1 MNQDLKSDPS
11 VKTLMLGK
19 MEGGRRRGRQ
29 RMRWSDGITDSVD
42 TSLSELRELV
52 TDREAWHA
60 VVHGVAESQIRRS
73 DEQEPGLT
81 ECQSNKV
88 TQLPED
94 ALLFPTFKKLLS
106 F

>member
-1 MNQDLKSDPS
+1 
-11 VKTLMLGK
+11 ML
-19 MEGGRRRGRQ
+19 
-29 RMRWSDGITDSVD
+29 WSM
-42 TSLSELRELV
+42 
-52 TDREAWHA
+52 A
-60 VVHGVAESQIRRS
+60 SQSQTRRS
-73 DEQEPGLT
+73 DEQEQGLT